1 MKTLPRLLCLTVLA
15 VPVFAGLSPFPAGIE
30 ILPGVAWGPVLHVLM
45 VLGGVAG
52 VCGRAFLANVV
63 AVTALVLSSVVF
75 AGGLVSW
82 LLAMAG
88 GNSAGVAGSIH
99 GTHYVGLALNM
110 LSVIPLALAIVA
122 AIPFDRL
129 EQRLLRGTRG
139 ISSGEKYL
147 LMFVRVFNH
156 IVYVVI
162 PNILEVMREEAL
174 LRAVSERASR
184 PAGRRSARRWPSSAR
199 SSPRSRS
206 PWRCSTAAGRRG
218 STRDIPSTMTLRRG
232 RRRRWLQ
239 LSVGTPPPPH
249 AACRLGRTMG
259 HRRLSGARTPPS
271 P

>member
-1 MKTLPRLLCLTVLA
+1 VNPLLRLLCLTVLA

-30 ILPGVAWGPVLHVLM
+30 ILPGVAWGPVLHVLL
-45 VLGGVAG
+45 VLGGVAC

-63 AVTALVLSSVVF
+63 AVTALVLSSVVY

-82 LLAMAG
+82 LLAMVV
-88 GNSAGVAGSIH
+88 GNSPGVAGSLH
-99 GTHYVGLALNM
+99 GAHYVGLALNM

-174 LRAVSERASR
+174 LRAVSESASR
-184 PAGRRSARRWPSSAR
+184 SAGARSLGSLGRRLTAAMVQVGVSGICASLRFIPLWAREIDALPRR
-199 SSPRSRS
+199 SSPKHRSR
-206 PWRCSTAAGRRG
+206 T
-218 STRDIPSTMTLRRG
+218 
-232 RRRRWLQ
+232 
-239 LSVGTPPPPH
+239 
-249 AACRLGRTMG
+249 
-259 HRRLSGARTPPS
+259 
-271 P
+271 

>member
-1 MKTLPRLLCLTVLA
+1 VKTLPRLLCLAVLA

-30 ILPGVAWGPVLHVLM
+30 IIPGLPWRPVLHVLL
-45 VLGGVAG
+45 VLAGVAC

-63 AVTALVLSSVVF
+63 AVTALVIASVVY

-88 GNSAGVAGSIH
+88 GNAAGVAGSMH
-99 GTHYVGLALNM
+99 GAHYVGLALNM

-129 EQRLLRGTRG
+129 ERRLLRGTRG

-174 LRAVSERASR
+174 LRAVSERVSR
-184 PAGRRSARRWPSSAR
+184 PV
-199 SSPRSRS
+199 
-206 PWRCSTAAGRRG
+206 GRRG
-218 STRDIPSTMTLRRG
+218 PGSLG
-232 RRRRWLQ
+232 RRLTAGMVQVGVGGICASLRFIPLWAREIDALPRR
-239 LSVGTPPPPH
+239 SSSK
-249 AACRLGRTMG
+249 
-259 HRRLSGARTPPS
+259 HRRRT
-271 P
+271 